1 MTLASIPS
9 PSIST
14 FEIGP
19 LTIHL
24 YALCILAGI
33 IAAVAI
39 TTARWKRVGGDF
51 DQIEEGRKQ
60 ELGAL
65 SEQLRGLGEQQATW
79 STAWPTSC
87 TRTSA
92 RSLRWTNRR

>member
-51 DQIEEGRKQ
+51 DQI
-60 ELGAL
+60 LDIAIVSVL
-65 SEQLRGLGEQQATW
+65 AVS
-79 STAWPTSC
+79 
-87 TRTSA
+87 SA
-92 RSLRWTNRR
+92 RASTTSSPRPNGSSAPAAIRWR